1 MPKISAEQFRAMVRN
16 PDVPDKEI
24 GELLI
29 HSPDDVNR
37 GKLRDITLVPDP
49 AKVEVEFHNEN
60 AMAIGNGICRGR
72 RQRRFLRAID
82 AGDPRPVLVSEGDSW
97 FQFPFLIE
105 DVVDQL
111 GSDHLIWSM
120 DAAGDTAENMLGLS
134 AEYMEGLRRWK
145 DRPVRAFLLS
155 AAGND
160 VIGADPAGVSALTRL
175 MRDHQPGASARAHI
189 DDAVLASVLGG
200 LEQRYREAVRT
211 VRAEPGLADLPIL
224 VHGYDRAIPGGF
236 PGDTRNPIY
245 ASQTQWLGEPMQA
258 HGITEPGL
266 QREIIGLLIDELYAM
281 LGRVAADSRE
291 TKVFVVDARGAIGDD
306 RWNDEI
312 HGNDLGFA
320 TVADR
325 FRAVLATAMTS

>member
-1 MPKISAEQFRAMVRN
+1 M
-16 PDVPDKEI
+16 
-24 GELLI
+24 
-29 HSPDDVNR
+29 
-37 GKLRDITLVPDP
+37 
-49 AKVEVEFHNEN
+49 
-60 AMAIGNGICRGR
+60 
-72 RQRRFLRAID
+72 
-82 AGDPRPVLVSEGDSW
+82 
-97 FQFPFLIE
+97 
-105 DVVDQL
+105 
-111 GSDHLIWSM
+111 
-120 DAAGDTAENMLGLS
+120 
-134 AEYMEGLRRWK
+134 
-145 DRPVRAFLLS
+145 
-155 AAGND
+155 
-160 VIGADPAGVSALTRL
+160 
-175 MRDHQPGASARAHI
+175 
-189 DDAVLASVLGG
+189 
-200 LEQRYREAVRT
+200 
-211 VRAEPGLADLPIL
+211 RAEPGLADLPIL

-325 FRAVLATAMTS
+325 FRAVLETAMTS